1 MSLKNRYRQIDI
13 YRLPA
18 SSDYTTDSQYSKVGS
33 FKGLIQTP
41 APSNTFNQGKET
53 ATIAAVLFCDIKEQF
68 TTEDVIFENGNGYK
82 IANSNLQKNGV
93 CGLTPKAGQ
102 HAEYNLTYVQGGI
115 V

>member
-13 YRLPA
+13 YRLTE
-18 SSDYTTDSQYSKVGS
+18 SDDYTTDSQYSKVSS
-33 FKGLIQTP
+33 FKGLVQTP

-53 ATIAAVLFCDIKEQF
+53 ATIAAVLFCDKSQVF
-68 TTEDVIFENGNGYK
+68 TSDDVIVRNGIGYK
-82 IANSNLQKNGV
+82 VSNSDLQKDGV

-102 HAEYNLTYVQGGI
+102 HSEYNLTYVQGGI